1 MTLTRPRKP
10 ESLVYGAT
18 IAYII
23 AFFVL
28 SILQHRSFH
37 TGYDL
42 SGVMQGLWA
51 LAFGE
56 SQFNTFWGT
65 HNWLNHAY
73 VLSLPVALVYRF
85 VPSAYLLLL
94 LQTVAIALG
103 APVVYRI
110 ALEKTY
116 DVRLSLAFALGYL
129 VYPVLHFANLFDF
142 HWDAFAPLF
151 LLLTLYNANKNLPRA
166 LLCAALA
173 MACKEDVTFTV
184 FAIGVYVA
192 LTRNGKG
199 RGKTGAALYLLSVVW
214 LIAVMFVLVPLL
226 SDGRPTPLLAIY
238 SAYGETP
245 GQVIRFLLTHP
256 LQTLRI
262 MFVEHDGLKYVF
274 KINLFLLFLP
284 LLAPGAL
291 LMLLP
296 SFAIRFLSTC
306 EPHHTIYFHHSLVE
320 TALVFYAA
328 ILGAQ
333 RVLQWK
339 GVERHRVRSLLPAAV
354 LLCLVINSALWGPF
368 RRRGGYGMGAARFAF
383 TERSRVLRE
392 ICQQLPPNARVSV
405 SHWLTPHF
413 AHRRFVYMFPN
424 PYQRADWDGVPGD
437 PDYGKYTVSVE
448 PQVHLERGRD
458 IEWVVIDKDSPAP
471 AGSATEE
478 IIAGLKRLGEFEVVR
493 DDKFVLVLRRRVAL
507 MLKHEANG

>member
-1 MTLTRPRKP
+1 MLTHLRKP
-10 ESLVYGAT
+10 QFIVWSAAAAAVAALFA
-18 IAYII
+18 
-23 AFFVL
+23 L
-28 SILQHRSFH
+28 SVLQHRSFH

-42 SGVMQGLWA
+42 AGVMQGLWA

-94 LQTVAIALG
+94 LQTVAIALC
-103 APVVYRI
+103 APIVYRI
-110 ALEKTY
+110 ALEKTN
-116 DVRLSLAFALGYL
+116 DVRLSVAFALGYL

-142 HWDAFAPLF
+142 HWDALALPL
-151 LLLTLYNANKNLPRA
+151 LLLTLYANKSLSRS

-173 MACKEDVTFTV
+173 IACKEDIAFTA

-192 LTRNGKG
+192 LRGEGKG
-199 RGKTGAALYLLSVVW
+199 RRTTGAALCLWSVAW
-214 LIAVMFVLVPLL
+214 LVAVMFVLVPSL
-226 SDGRPTPLLAIY
+226 SGGRPTPLLAIY

-245 GQVIRFLLTHP
+245 GQVVRFLLTHP
-256 LQTLRI
+256 LQTLRV
-262 MFVEHDGLKYVF
+262 MFVEHDGLKHVF

-284 LLAPGAL
+284 LLAPDVL
-291 LMLLP
+291 LMALP

-328 ILGAQ
+328 ILGAR

-339 GVERHRVRSLLPAAV
+339 GKAHRWLPAAL

-392 ICQQLPPNARVSV
+392 ICQQIPPNARLSV
-405 SHWLTPHF
+405 SHWLTPHL

-424 PYQRADWDGVPGD
+424 PYQRADWDGMPGD

-448 PQVHLERGRD
+448 PQVHLDRGQE

-478 IIAGLKRLGEFEVVR
+478 IIAGLKRSGEFEVVR
-493 DDKFVLVLRRRVAL
+493 DDKFALVLRRTRGYRPLPNVGDA
-507 MLKHEANG
+507 GRSD